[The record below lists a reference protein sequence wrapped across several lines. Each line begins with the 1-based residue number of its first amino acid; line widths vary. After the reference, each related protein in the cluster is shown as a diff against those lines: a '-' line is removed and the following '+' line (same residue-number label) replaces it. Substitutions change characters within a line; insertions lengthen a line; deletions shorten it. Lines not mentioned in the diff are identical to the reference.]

1 MIHNFDE
8 YKGAAEMPRPYNPT
22 DYGLPIWRD
31 EDHLPPQE
39 TVTAEQEPQT
49 VDSVIEDYTNRA
61 IAIANDNSHGYSQQ
75 NRWGPDYDC
84 SSMVIQCLQ
93 DAGIP
98 AKDRGATF
106 TGNMRE
112 VLSDCGFKNVIDSCN
127 LHTAEGMK
135 RGDILLN
142 DANHTA
148 IYIGNGQLVHAR
160 SSEGN
165 SVQGDQS
172 GNEIRVQPYYNG
184 PWDCALRYTGADA
197 GSIPAAPRRT
207 ILKKGMTGEDVRE
220 LQEKLCKLGYKVEAD
235 GEYGTKTFCAVAKF
249 QEANNVTPVDGEAG
263 PVTMTVIDSLLEELP
278 AVQDPAPEI
287 RDTLA
292 ALAAYLQ
299 TPEFLEGFSQ
309 YLERGES
316 NG

>member
-1 MIHNFDE
+1 MHDFDF
-8 YKGAAEMPRPYNPT
+8 KGAAEMPRPYDPA
-22 DYGLPIWRD
+22 DYGLPVWKD
-31 EDHLPPQE
+31 EDHQPPE
-39 TVTAEQEPQT
+39 TVAEQEPQT
-49 VDSVIEDYTNRA
+49 VDGVIEDYTNRA
-61 IAIANDNSHGYSQQ
+61 IAIANDNRHGYSQQ

-148 IYIGNGQLVHAR
+148 IYLCNGQLVHAR

-165 SVQGDQS
+165 TFQGDQS
-172 GNEIRVQPYYNG
+172 GNEIRIQPYYNY
-184 PWDCALRYTGADA
+184 PWTAVFRYAEDKPTNVPTNDVLDIDVGSKPNEQRFYELRFPYLQRGSVGEAVRGVQRALR
-197 GSIPAAPRRT
+197 I
-207 ILKKGMTGEDVRE
+207 
-220 LQEKLCKLGYKVEAD
+220 
-235 GEYGTKTFCAVAKF
+235 F
-249 QEANNVTPVDGEAG
+249 VDGEFGDDTEAAVLHFQRNHALNPDG
-263 PVTMTVIDSLLEELP
+263 VVGPLTAAVLFGGEVYTPPVTAAEAKDEPKANSFWDNLLTK
-278 AVQDPAPEI
+278 I
-287 RDTLA
+287 K
-292 ALAAYLQ
+292 
-299 TPEFLEGFSQ
+299 G
-309 YLERGES
+309 
-316 NG
+316 